1 MSEYLLRMSKKVEE
15 IRKKSKV
22 NILAIESSC
31 DETSVAV
38 VQNGRRVL
46 SNIISSQ
53 IDIHRHF
60 GGVVPEIA
68 SRNHIL
74 NIIPLVD
81 QALKSAEL
89 GWDEIDCIGVT
100 QGAGLVGAL
109 LVGLTTAKALAYA
122 LDKPLFA
129 VNHIAGHIS
138 ANYIAFPELAPP
150 FVCLITSGGHTAI
163 VKVDDYN
170 SMTKIG
176 ATLDDAIGEAF
187 DKVARVLG
195 LEYPGG
201 VKIDRISQGVEPTL
215 KFIKIENQ
223 SDNFDV
229 SYSGLKTAVIN
240 YVHKLEQNGE
250 PIDVP
255 LISASFQR
263 QAIDMVATKA
273 VRACLKFGQNK
284 LVLAGG
290 VAANSCLRRTLGEL
304 CKNNGIQLYFPP
316 LEFCTDNAA
325 MIGSVAY
332 YQLLSQAPSDLDI
345 SALASIEIK

>member
-1 MSEYLLRMSKKVEE
+1 MSEYLTRMKQKVAE
-15 IRKKSKV
+15 IRKKDIV

-38 VQNGRRVL
+38 VQNGRKVL

-74 NIIPLVD
+74 NIIPLVN
-81 QALKSAEL
+81 QALDSAGL
-89 GWDEIDCIGVT
+89 TWDDIDCIGVT

-122 LDKPLFA
+122 LDKPLFG
-129 VNHIAGHIS
+129 VNHIMGHIS
-138 ANYIAFPELAPP
+138 ANYIAFPQLEPP

-163 VKVDDYN
+163 VDVRDYN
-170 SMTKIG
+170 SLHRIG
-176 ATLDDAIGEAF
+176 STQDDAIGEAF

-201 VKIDRISQGVEPTL
+201 VKIDRISEGIEPKL
-215 KFIKIENQ
+215 KFIKIEN
-223 SDNFDV
+223 SHTNYDM

-250 PIDVP
+250 KIDVAQ
-255 LISASFQR
+255 ISASFQQ
-263 QAIDMVATKA
+263 QAVDLVAPKT
-273 VRACLKFGQNK
+273 VRACLNLGRNK
-284 LVLAGG
+284 IVMAGG

-304 CKNNGIQLYFPP
+304 CKQNNISLFYPP
-316 LEFCTDNAA
+316 MEFCTDNAA

-332 YQLLSQAPSDLDI
+332 YQMQKSEPNDLDI
-345 SALASIEIK
+345 SALASIEI